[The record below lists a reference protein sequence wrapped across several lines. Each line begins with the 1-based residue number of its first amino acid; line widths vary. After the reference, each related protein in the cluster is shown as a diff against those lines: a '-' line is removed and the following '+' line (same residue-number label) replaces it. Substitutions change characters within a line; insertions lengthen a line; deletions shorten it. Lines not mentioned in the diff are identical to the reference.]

1 LPSAMPAIFTGL
13 RVGLGISWTAVIV
26 SEMVAVKSGLGY
38 VLWDAYYV
46 GRMDIVLADMVSIGA
61 MGYVSDRFI
70 VLLENRVLRWRMLQN
85 H

>member
-1 LPSAMPAIFTGL
+1 
-13 RVGLGISWTAVIV
+13 
-26 SEMVAVKSGLGY
+26 
-38 VLWDAYYV
+38 
-46 GRMDIVLADMVSIGA
+46 MVSIGA